1 MDSSWWSLL
10 FHLSYLKDID
20 ECEYGSEDLS
30 DMVYRVKLVFNQR
43 LLCTYDSRLGKYV
56 GYDEYGIINAEH
68 YNNQSWK
75 MRERKAELDSLCR
88 AHARYYINST
98 RRKVPPDVTVR
109 SNEKARYGQLTTLE
123 CHVYNFYPRA
133 INVTWLIDGSK
144 VNEDVTSTEFMD
156 NGDWSYQIHSY
167 LELVVQRGVRVSCQV
182 EHSSLKEPLIVNW
195 DSTPLDSRIMKLTVG
210 CTLFIIGL
218 IVTFSSVYYYYKRKH
233 RGFTSLPLHGHSR
246 YCTSLHCTVMAAPIR
261 LISRL
266 TLVTGGGSGIGRA
279 VCQRFATEGASV
291 VVADRNEESA
301 NQTLQLL
308 SRDHKGQEHMALGVD
323 VSLKDSVENLV
334 SSIQLRYFQPPSV
347 CVNAAGI
354 TQDEFLLKME
364 EQDFDRVIGV
374 NLKGTF
380 LVTQAVSKA
389 LVSAGAQ
396 KGSIITVGSIV
407 GKVGNIG
414 QVNYS
419 ASKAGVE
426 GLTRTAAKEL
436 SKFGIRCNCVLPGFI
451 TTPMTDKVPEKVISK
466 LTSSIPMGRM
476 GEPAEV
482 ADACAFLASDDSR
495 YITGISIEVAGGLFI
510 G

>member
-1 MDSSWWSLL
+1 
-10 FHLSYLKDID
+10 
-20 ECEYGSEDLS
+20 
-30 DMVYRVKLVFNQR
+30 
-43 LLCTYDSRLGKYV
+43 
-56 GYDEYGIINAEH
+56 
-68 YNNQSWK
+68 
-75 MRERKAELDSLCR
+75 
-88 AHARYYINST
+88 
-98 RRKVPPDVTVR
+98 
-109 SNEKARYGQLTTLE
+109 
-123 CHVYNFYPRA
+123 
-133 INVTWLIDGSK
+133 
-144 VNEDVTSTEFMD
+144 
-156 NGDWSYQIHSY
+156 
-167 LELVVQRGVRVSCQV
+167 
-182 EHSSLKEPLIVNW
+182 
-195 DSTPLDSRIMKLTVG
+195 
-210 CTLFIIGL
+210 
-218 IVTFSSVYYYYKRKH
+218 
-233 RGFTSLPLHGHSR
+233 
-246 YCTSLHCTVMAAPIR
+246 MAASSR

-279 VCQRFATEGASV
+279 VCQRFASEGASV
-291 VVADRNEESA
+291 IVADRNEESA
-301 NQTLQLL
+301 NQTLELL
-308 SRDHKGQEHMALGVD
+308 SRDHRGQGHMALGVD
-323 VSLKDSVENLV
+323 VSSKDSVETLV
-334 SSIQLRYFQPPSV
+334 TSIQRRFFQPPSV

-364 EQDFDRVIGV
+364 EDDFDKVIGV

-389 LVSAGAQ
+389 LVSAGAV

-407 GKVGNIG
+407 GKVGNMG

-451 TTPMTDKVPEKVISK
+451 TTPMTDKVPEKVIDK
-466 LTSSIPMGRM
+466 LTSIIPMGRM

>member
-1 MDSSWWSLL
+1 
-10 FHLSYLKDID
+10 
-20 ECEYGSEDLS
+20 
-30 DMVYRVKLVFNQR
+30 
-43 LLCTYDSRLGKYV
+43 
-56 GYDEYGIINAEH
+56 
-68 YNNQSWK
+68 
-75 MRERKAELDSLCR
+75 
-88 AHARYYINST
+88 
-98 RRKVPPDVTVR
+98 
-109 SNEKARYGQLTTLE
+109 
-123 CHVYNFYPRA
+123 
-133 INVTWLIDGSK
+133 
-144 VNEDVTSTEFMD
+144 
-156 NGDWSYQIHSY
+156 
-167 LELVVQRGVRVSCQV
+167 
-182 EHSSLKEPLIVNW
+182 
-195 DSTPLDSRIMKLTVG
+195 
-210 CTLFIIGL
+210 
-218 IVTFSSVYYYYKRKH
+218 
-233 RGFTSLPLHGHSR
+233 
-246 YCTSLHCTVMAAPIR
+246 MAASSR

-291 VVADRNEESA
+291 IVADRNEESA
-301 NQTLQLL
+301 NQTLELM

-323 VSLKDSVENLV
+323 VSSKDSVEKLV
-334 SSIQLRYFQPPSV
+334 TSIQHHYFQPPSV

-364 EQDFDRVIGV
+364 EEDFDKVIEV

-380 LVTQAVSKA
+380 LMTQAVSKA
-389 LVSAGAQ
+389 LVSAGAP

-414 QVNYS
+414 QANYS

-451 TTPMTDKVPEKVISK
+451 STPMTDQVPEKVISK
-466 LTSSIPMGRM
+466 LTSIIPMGRM

-495 YITGISIEVAGGLFI
+495 YITGVSIEVAGGLFI

>member
-1 MDSSWWSLL
+1 
-10 FHLSYLKDID
+10 
-20 ECEYGSEDLS
+20 
-30 DMVYRVKLVFNQR
+30 
-43 LLCTYDSRLGKYV
+43 
-56 GYDEYGIINAEH
+56 
-68 YNNQSWK
+68 
-75 MRERKAELDSLCR
+75 
-88 AHARYYINST
+88 
-98 RRKVPPDVTVR
+98 
-109 SNEKARYGQLTTLE
+109 
-123 CHVYNFYPRA
+123 
-133 INVTWLIDGSK
+133 
-144 VNEDVTSTEFMD
+144 
-156 NGDWSYQIHSY
+156 
-167 LELVVQRGVRVSCQV
+167 
-182 EHSSLKEPLIVNW
+182 
-195 DSTPLDSRIMKLTVG
+195 
-210 CTLFIIGL
+210 
-218 IVTFSSVYYYYKRKH
+218 
-233 RGFTSLPLHGHSR
+233 
-246 YCTSLHCTVMAAPIR
+246 MAASSR

-279 VCQRFATEGASV
+279 VCQRFASEGASV

-301 NQTLQLL
+301 NQTLELL
-308 SRDHKGQEHMALGVD
+308 SRDHKGQGHLALGVD
-323 VSLKDSVENLV
+323 VSSKDSVEKLV
-334 SSIQLRYFQPPSV
+334 TSIQFMCLSCFLAAPPSV

-364 EQDFDRVIGV
+364 EDEFDKVIEV

-389 LVSAGAQ
+389 LVSAGAV

-451 TTPMTDKVPEKVISK
+451 TTPMTDKVPEKVIDK
-466 LTSSIPMGRM
+466 LTAVIPMGRM